1 VRWLTGK
8 SKSKKKSKKKTADL
22 DSVFAALDQNG
33 HAENGDTGA
42 DDAQPEARA
51 NGVHADDDDE
61 DAAAFGKKKKKSS
74 KSKRGELTWQQK
86 NQQLHR

>member
-1 VRWLTGK
+1 M
-8 SKSKKKSKKKTADL
+8 
-22 DSVFAALDQNG
+22 DQNG

-42 DDAQPEARA
+42 DDAQPEALA

-74 KSKRGELTWQQK
+74 KSKRGELTWHQTAW
-86 NQQLHR
+86 QLH

>member
-1 VRWLTGK
+1 MRWPTGK

-42 DDAQPEARA
+42 DDAQPEALA

-61 DAAAFGKKKKKSS
+61 DAAASGKKKKKSS
-74 KSKRGELTWQQK
+74 KSKRGELTWHQIAW
-86 NQQLHR
+86 QLH